1 MVSNRGFEI
10 NTDEDDPMKRRGSTT
25 LALVCLVLSAPL
37 ATADDRPL
45 RDQAAEALRKATAYF
60 RTKVA
65 TEGGYLWRYSEDLAR
80 REGERAA
87 TASLVWVQPPGT
99 PTVGMAFL
107 DAYAATGDST
117 YRDAA
122 RDAAHALVR
131 GQLRSGGWDYQIEFD
146 HEKRTRYA
154 YRIQPAAPIDAR
166 RAMNVTTLDDD
177 TTQSAVRLLM
187 RVDRALDFKD
197 AAIHDASMD
206 ALDALLKAQYPNGA
220 WPQRFDHFP
229 DPAAHPVTRAGYPE
243 SWSRTWPDVDYRGH
257 YTLNDNSLADMIEVM
272 IEATKVYGDPKYKAA
287 AEKGGGF
294 LILAQMPEPQ
304 PAWAQQY
311 DAAMHPA
318 WARKFEPPAVTGGES
333 QEAVG
338 ILLQLYRETGEA
350 RYLEPVGPALDY
362 LRRSRLPDGR
372 LARFYE
378 LRTNRPLYFTKD
390 YRLTESDADMPT
402 HYAFKTPDRTERL
415 VREYQELR
423 ARAPGRAEPPLA
435 ATRKPALSSK
445 TLEDRV
451 QAAIAALDDQGR
463 WLSSGKIRTQDSP
476 DSPAGKVIS
485 TDLFVRNAAL
495 LTQYL
500 AATRP

>member
-1 MVSNRGFEI
+1 MVSNRGFEK
-10 NTDEDDPMKRRGSTT
+10 TDEDDPMKSRGSTA
-25 LALVCLVLSAPL
+25 LALVCLVLSAPG
-37 ATADDRPL
+37 ARADDRPL

-87 TASLVWVQPPGT
+87 TATMVWVQPPGT

-146 HEKRTRYA
+146 PEKRTRYA
-154 YRIQPAAPIDAR
+154 YRSQPAAPVDAR
-166 RAMNVTTLDDD
+166 KAMNVTTLDDD
-177 TTQSAVRLLM
+177 TTQSALRLLM
-187 RVDRALDFKD
+187 RVDKALEFKD
-197 AAIHDASMD
+197 AAIHDAAMF

-229 DPAAHPVTRAGYPE
+229 DPAAFPVVRASYPE
-243 SWSRTWPDVDYRGH
+243 SWSRTWPNVNYNSH

-350 RYLEPVGPALDY
+350 RYLEPVGPALEY

-378 LRTNRPLYFTKD
+378 LKTNRPLYFTKD
-390 YRLTESDADMPT
+390 YQLTDSDADMPT

-423 ARAPGRAEPPLA
+423 ARGPGRADPPA
-435 ATRKPALSSK
+435 ATSRKPALPSK

-463 WLSSGKIRTQDSP
+463 WLSTGKIRTQDSP

-500 AATRP
+500 GATRP

>member
-1 MVSNRGFEI
+1 MKSRGA
-10 NTDEDDPMKRRGSTT
+10 TA
-25 LALVCLVLSAPL
+25 LALACLLLAAPR
-37 ATADDRPL
+37 ARADDRPL

-65 TEGGYLWRYSEDLAR
+65 TEGGYLWRYSEDFAR
-80 REGERAA
+80 REGEEKA
-87 TASLVWVQPPGT
+87 TATQVWVQPPGT

-122 RDAAHALVR
+122 RDAARALVR
-131 GQLRSGGWDYQIEFD
+131 GQLRSGGWDYRIEFD
-146 HEKRTRYA
+146 PEKRIRYA
-154 YRIQPAAPIDAR
+154 YRTQPAAPLDAR
-166 RAMNVTTLDDD
+166 KAMNVTTLDDD

-187 RVDRALDFKD
+187 RVDKALGFKD
-197 AAIHDASMD
+197 APIHDAAIS

-229 DPAAHPVTRAGYPE
+229 DPAAFPVVAASFPE
-243 SWSRTWPDVDYRGH
+243 SWSRTWSKGNYSSH

-338 ILLQLYRETGEA
+338 ILLQLYRETGDP
-350 RYLEPVGPALDY
+350 RYLEPVGPALEY

-378 LRTNRPLYFTKD
+378 LKTNRPLYFTKD
-390 YRLTESDADMPT
+390 YTLTDSDADMPT
-402 HYAFKTPDRTERL
+402 HYAFKTSDRTARL

-423 ARAPGRAEPPLA
+423 ARGPGRTDSPV
-435 ATRKPALSSK
+435 ATSRKPALPSK

-463 WLSSGKIRTQDSP
+463 WLSTGKIRTEDSP

-485 TDLFVRNAAL
+485 TDLFVRNASV